1 MYRRAL
7 FMIMCGKHSILYPQ
21 CLDIFETD
29 VVNIELELKPINTEI
44 LYATII
50 LQHVTSER

>member
-1 MYRRAL
+1 
-7 FMIMCGKHSILYPQ
+7 MIMCGKHSILYPQ

-29 VVNIELELKPINTEI
+29 VVNIELELKPINTDI